1 MNYLVSVVYAARL
14 HAVEQLWSWERVKW
28 ESEFI
33 NPSSLPLLYLIPLFP
48 HSYLYTYFS
57 LDLWIIVLTLT
68 LPISV
73 SWKSEQVSKMHK
85 AQTDTECKTI
95 LRNIYSIRSQA
106 EDVLYVSA
114 KGEASPKGLKCNG
127 FHRTQFVWYEMI
139 LCRHKVAPIRS
150 QAD

>member
-1 MNYLVSVVYAARL
+1 MNYLVSVLYAASL
-14 HAVEQLWSWERVKW
+14 NAVEAENVWNENL
-28 ESEFI
+28 
-33 NPSSLPLLYLIPLFP
+33 SSLTLHHSLCYILFLFFHILISILI
-48 HSYLYTYFS
+48 S
-57 LDLWIIVLTLT
+57 LELWIIVLTLA

-85 AQTDTECKTI
+85 PQTDTECRTI
-95 LRNIYSIRSQA
+95 LRNIYSTRSQA